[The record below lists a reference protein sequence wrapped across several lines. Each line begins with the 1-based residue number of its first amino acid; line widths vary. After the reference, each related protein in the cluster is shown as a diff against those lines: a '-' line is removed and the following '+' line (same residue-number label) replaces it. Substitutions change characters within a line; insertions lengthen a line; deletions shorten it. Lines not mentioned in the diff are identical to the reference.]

1 MARHL
6 TAKKMNVKAQ
16 TMKEAKMK
24 HRLSIRVLA
33 VVLFMGVSIFCL
45 PALAAAAE
53 APDVIKVGIIAPLSG
68 PAAWAGAAIKE
79 GADLLVEE
87 ANNAGGIYIKDLN
100 KKLKLEVIYGD
111 SQSKPAIGATVAEK
125 LITKDKVHFLVGE
138 AFHSSVT
145 MAIMELAPKYN
156 IPIQSWMP
164 TSNEISDKIKNNPKK
179 YWNFWKG
186 DFASSAY
193 GKTIHDTYVYL
204 DQKGLFKPKNKTIA
218 FVIEETDFG
227 RSNAD
232 SAFELMQ
239 KVGWKKVAYEVVPI
253 GHNDF
258 YPQLTKIKSLNPDVV
273 VSCFTALN
281 SGTSFLK
288 QYQETGMTSSHMA
301 IYYPLYP
308 ELIKNA
314 KTAADYLIWTPLLLN
329 PAKIEY
335 QAKFQERF
343 KKRYGKDINNQNGAG
358 YDGMLGVFVV
368 FQKASSL
375 DPKKVVNAI
384 AKTDYRAVLGRYQ
397 YDLDRHELKDGLDYI
412 PIPTAQIIN
421 GKNIIVWPTKM
432 ADAEYQP
439 QPWIR

>member
-1 MARHL
+1 
-6 TAKKMNVKAQ
+6 
-16 TMKEAKMK
+16 MK
-24 HRLSIRVLA
+24 HKYGIKFLA
-33 VVLFMGVSIFCL
+33 ATMLMWATIFCL
-45 PALAAAAE
+45 PVLSIAADGTA
-53 APDVIKVGIIAPLSG
+53 VIRVGVVAPLSG

-87 ANNAGGIYIKDLN
+87 VNNAGGVYIKEYN
-100 KKLKLEVIYGD
+100 KKVKIEVIYGD
-111 SQSKPAIGATVAEK
+111 SQSKPASGVTVAEK
-125 LITKDKVHFLVGE
+125 LINKDKVDFLVGE

-164 TSNEISDKIKNNPKK
+164 TSNEISDKIKANPAK

-193 GKTIHDTYVYL
+193 GKTIHETYIYL
-204 DQKGLFKPKNKTIA
+204 EKKGLFKPQKKTIA

-232 SAFELMQ
+232 SAFELM
-239 KVGWKKVAYEVVPI
+239 KKAGWQKVAYEVVPI

-258 YPQLTKIKSLNPDVV
+258 YPQLTKIKSLKPDVV

-281 SGTSFLK
+281 SGTSFVK
-288 QYQETGMTSSHMA
+288 QFQETGMTSSHMA

-308 ELIKNA
+308 ELIKNT
-314 KTAADYLIWTPLLLN
+314 KAAANYLIWTPLLLN
-329 PAKIEY
+329 PGKIEY

-358 YDGMLGVFVV
+358 YDGMLGVFVA
-368 FQKASSL
+368 FKEAGSI
-375 DPKKVVNAI
+375 DPKKVVNALS
-384 AKTDYRAVLGRYQ
+384 KTDYRAVLGRYQ
-397 YDLDRHELKDGLDYI
+397 YDLERHELKDGLDYI
-412 PIPTAQIIN
+412 PIPTAQIID
-421 GKNIIVWPTKM
+421 GKNKIVWPPKM
-432 ADAEYQP
+432 ADQEYQN